1 MSQLMRFPSSVRR
14 DPAIDTWMQEQP
26 SELGVIA
33 QRWFEVLRNCGG
45 DVRELMHD
53 DQPTACVGDAAFAYV
68 DAFSS
73 HVNVGFFRG
82 AEMSDPGRLLEG
94 TGKFMRHVKLRPDS
108 DVDASALMKLIDTA
122 YTDMKRRVETER
134 VALDRR
140 HFLACFSALGLG
152 STLMPEALT
161 IAAQSTETVTIDVLE
176 AAQKIAGVSFT
187 REEQQAILT
196 RLNANRGYLAG
207 FAALRAAKLSDDEQ
221 PAIVFHP
228 VPPGKVLP
236 SGPRGIVRRAREVS
250 RPSSDELLAFLPLT
264 DLARLVETRQ
274 VKPSELTELYLS
286 RLAKYDPTLR
296 CVVTLTPELAR
307 SQAREADAEIAAGKY
322 RGPLHGIPYGLKDL
336 FAVRGTKT
344 TWGASP
350 WKDRVV
356 DNDATVYSK
365 LRAAG
370 AILVAKLSTGALA
383 VGAQWFG
390 GLTRNPWNLKE
401 DASGSSAG
409 SGAATAAGLVG
420 FAIGS
425 DTGGSIV
432 QPAERNGIAGLR
444 PTFGRVSRYGGM
456 TLAWTQDTVG
466 PLGRS
471 VEDCALVFDAIY
483 GPDGKDNTVLDVPFR
498 WDVTADVR
506 KLRVGYLRSAFTSQ
520 AADTAR
526 QQAVRRNNEAALQV
540 IRGLGVQ
547 VVPFDLPAADI
558 TALDFI
564 RWAETAAFFDEPTR
578 DATLREIEHGPEQS
592 ARPPDIRAGRFIPA
606 VEYIQANRYRLR
618 IMQHM
623 DAAMSGIDLFLG
635 SNALLTNRLGLPILS
650 MPNGFADGSPTALHM
665 TGKLFGEPEL
675 FLLASAFQSA
685 TEHHLKHPKMQ

>member
-1 MSQLMRFPSSVRR
+1 M
-14 DPAIDTWMQEQP
+14 
-26 SELGVIA
+26 
-33 QRWFEVLRNCGG
+33 
-45 DVRELMHD
+45 
-53 DQPTACVGDAAFAYV
+53 
-68 DAFSS
+68 
-73 HVNVGFFRG
+73 
-82 AEMSDPGRLLEG
+82 
-94 TGKFMRHVKLRPDS
+94 
-108 DVDASALMKLIDTA
+108 
-122 YTDMKRRVETER
+122 
-134 VALDRR
+134 
-140 HFLACFSALGLG
+140 GLG

-161 IAAQSTETVTIDVLE
+161 IAAQDAETITLEVLE

-187 REEQQAILT
+187 RAEQQAILA
-196 RLNANRGYLAG
+196 RLNADRGHLAG
-207 FAALRAAKLSDDEQ
+207 FAALRAAKLTDDEQ
-221 PAIVFHP
+221 PAIVFNP

-236 SGPRGIVRRAREVS
+236 SGPRGIVRRPRAIAR
-250 RPSSDELLAFLPLT
+250 PATDEALAFLPVA

-286 RLAKYDPTLR
+286 RLAKYDPALQ
-296 CVVTLTPELAR
+296 CVVSLTADLAR
-307 SQAREADAEIAAGKY
+307 RQAREADAEISAGKY

-336 FAVRGTKT
+336 FAVRGTRT

-356 DNDATVYSK
+356 DTDATVYSK

-425 DTGGSIV
+425 DTGGSII

-466 PLGRS
+466 PLCRS

-498 WDVTADVR
+498 WDATADVR
-506 KLRVGYLRSAFTSQ
+506 KLRVGYLRTPV
-520 AADTAR
+520 R
-526 QQAVRRNNEAALQV
+526 QNTDAALQV

-547 VVPFDLPAADI
+547 VVPFDLPAVDI
-558 TALDFI
+558 AAIDFI

-578 DATLREIEHGPEQS
+578 IHTLREIENGPEQS
-592 ARPPDIRAGRFIPA
+592 VRPADIRTGRFIPA
-606 VEYIQANRYRLR
+606 FEYIQANRYRLR
-618 IMQHM
+618 VMQQM
-623 DAAMSGIDLFLG
+623 DAAMAGIDLFIG

-650 MPNGFADGSPTALHM
+650 MPNGFAGASPTALHM

-675 FLLASAFQSA
+675 LLLAHAFQSA
-685 TEHHLKHPKMQ
+685 TDHHLKHPQLR

>member
-1 MSQLMRFPSSVRR
+1 MRFPNSVRR
-14 DPAIDTWMQEQP
+14 DPAIDIWMHDQP
-26 SELGVIA
+26 HELGAIA
-33 QRWFEVLRNCGG
+33 RRWFDVLRGCGD
-45 DVRELMHD
+45 DVRELIHD

-68 DAFSS
+68 DAFTS

-82 AEMSDPGRLLEG
+82 AEILDPKNLLEG
-94 TGKFMRHVKLRPDS
+94 TGRFMRHVKLRPDS
-108 DVDASALMKLIDTA
+108 DIDAAALTELIDTA
-122 YTDMKRRVETER
+122 YTDMQRRVETER
-134 VALDRR
+134 VTLDRR
-140 HFLACFSALGLG
+140 HFLVCFSAMGLG
-152 STLMPEALT
+152 STLMPDALT
-161 IAAQSTETVTIDVLE
+161 IAAQGADTVTIDVLE

-196 RLNANRGYLAG
+196 RLNASRGYLAG
-207 FAALRAAKLSDDEQ
+207 FAALRAARLGDDEQ
-221 PAIVFHP
+221 PAIVFNP

-236 SGPRGIVRRAREVS
+236 SGPRGIVRRPREVS
-250 RPSSDELLAFLPLT
+250 RPTSDEALAFLPLT
-264 DLARLVETRQ
+264 DLGRLVETRQ
-274 VKPSELTELYLS
+274 VKPSELSELYLS

-296 CVVTLTPELAR
+296 CVVSLTPDLAR

-350 WKDRVV
+350 WKDRVI
-356 DNDATVYSK
+356 DNDSTVFSK
-365 LRAAG
+365 LTAAG
-370 AILVAKLSTGALA
+370 AILVAKLSTGTLA
-383 VGAQWFG
+383 VGARWFG
-390 GLTRNPWNLKE
+390 GLTRNPWNLKQ

-456 TLAWTQDTVG
+456 ALAWTQDTVG
-466 PLGRS
+466 PLCRS

-483 GPDGKDNTVLDVPFR
+483 GPDGKDNSVLDVPFR
-498 WDVTADVR
+498 WDMTADVR
-506 KLRVGYLRSAFTSQ
+506 KLRVGYLRSAFTRQ
-520 AADTAR
+520 PAETAR
-526 QQAVRRNNEAALQV
+526 QQGVRRNNEAALEV

-547 VVPFDLPAADI
+547 VVPFDLPAVDI
-558 TALDFI
+558 AALDFI

-578 DATLREIEHGPEQS
+578 NATMREIEQGPEQS

-618 IMQHM
+618 IMQRV

-650 MPNGFADGSPTALHM
+650 IPNGFADGSPTALHM

-675 FLLASAFQSA
+675 LLLANAFQS
-685 TEHHLKHPKMQ
+685 TTDHHLKHPMMQ

>member
-1 MSQLMRFPSSVRR
+1 ME
-14 DPAIDTWMQEQP
+14 D
-26 SELGVIA
+26 
-33 QRWFEVLRNCGG
+33 
-45 DVRELMHD
+45 
-53 DQPTACVGDAAFAYV
+53 
-68 DAFSS
+68 
-73 HVNVGFFRG
+73 
-82 AEMSDPGRLLEG
+82 
-94 TGKFMRHVKLRPDS
+94 
-108 DVDASALMKLIDTA
+108 
-122 YTDMKRRVETER
+122 ER
-134 VALDRR
+134 VALNRR
-140 HFLACFSALGLG
+140 HFLACFSAMGLG

-161 IAAQSTETVTIDVLE
+161 IAAQNTDTVTIEALE

-187 REEQQAILT
+187 RAEQQAILT
-196 RLNANRGYLAG
+196 RLNADRGYLAG
-207 FAALRAAKLSDDEQ
+207 FAGLRAAKLTDDEQ
-221 PAIVFHP
+221 PAIVFNP

-236 SGPRGIVRRAREVS
+236 SGPRGIVRRPRAIS
-250 RPSSDELLAFLPLT
+250 RPASDEALAFLPVT

-286 RLAKYDPTLR
+286 RLAKYDPALQ
-296 CVVTLTPELAR
+296 CVVSLTPELAR
-307 SQAREADAEIAAGKY
+307 RQAREADEEISAGKY

-344 TWGASP
+344 TWGATP

-356 DNDATVYSK
+356 DTDATVYSK
-365 LRAAG
+365 LRSAG

-390 GLTRNPWNLKE
+390 GLTRNPWNLTE

-425 DTGGSIV
+425 DTGGSVI

-456 TLAWTQDTVG
+456 VLAWTQDTVG
-466 PLGRS
+466 PLCRS

-498 WDVTADVR
+498 WDATADVR

-520 AADTAR
+520 PAENAR
-526 QQAVRRNNEAALQV
+526 QVAVRQNNEAALQV

-547 VVPFDLPAADI
+547 VVPFDLPAVDI
-558 TALDFI
+558 AAIDFI
-564 RWAETAAFFDEPTR
+564 RWAETAAFFDEATR
-578 DATLREIEHGPEQS
+578 SGTLRDIESGPEQS
-592 ARPPDIRAGRFIPA
+592 VRPADIRTGRFIPA

-618 IMQHM
+618 VMQQM
-623 DAAMSGIDLFLG
+623 DAAMAGIDLFIG
-635 SNALLTNRLGLPILS
+635 SSALLTNRLGLPILS
-650 MPNGFADGSPTALHM
+650 MPNGFAGASPTALQM

-675 FLLASAFQSA
+675 LLLAHAFQSA
-685 TEHHLKHPKMQ
+685 TDHHVKHPPIR

>member
-1 MSQLMRFPSSVRR
+1 M
-14 DPAIDTWMQEQP
+14 TEQR
-26 SELGVIA
+26 I
-33 QRWFEVLRNCGG
+33 
-45 DVRELMHD
+45 
-53 DQPTACVGDAAFAYV
+53 
-68 DAFSS
+68 
-73 HVNVGFFRG
+73 
-82 AEMSDPGRLLEG
+82 
-94 TGKFMRHVKLRPDS
+94 
-108 DVDASALMKLIDTA
+108 
-122 YTDMKRRVETER
+122 
-134 VALDRR
+134 ALDRR
-140 HFLACFSALGLG
+140 HFLACCSAMGLG

-161 IAAQSTETVTIDVLE
+161 LAAQDAGIITIDVIE

-196 RLNANRGYLAG
+196 RLNAGRGYLAG

-221 PAIVFHP
+221 PAIVFNP

-236 SGPRGIVRRAREVS
+236 SGARGIVRRPRQLS
-250 RPSSDELLAFLPLT
+250 RPSSDEALAFLPVT
-264 DLARLVETRQ
+264 DLAHLVETRQ
-274 VKPSELTELYLS
+274 VKPSELTELYLA
-286 RLAKYDPTLR
+286 RLAKYDSTLR
-296 CVVTLTPELAR
+296 CVVSLTAELAR
-307 SQAREADAEIAAGKY
+307 TQAREADAEIAAGKY
-322 RGPLHGIPYGLKDL
+322 RGPLHGIPCGLKDL

-344 TWGASP
+344 TWGSSP
-350 WKDRVV
+350 WKDRVIQ
-356 DNDATVYSK
+356 NDATVYSK

-425 DTGGSIV
+425 DTGGSII
-432 QPAERNGIAGLR
+432 QPSERNGIAGLR

-466 PLGRS
+466 PLCRS
-471 VEDCALVFDAIY
+471 VEDCAIVLDAIY
-483 GPDGKDNTVLDVPFR
+483 GPDGKDNSVIDVPFR
-498 WDVTADVR
+498 WDATADVR

-520 AADTAR
+520 PGETAR
-526 QQAVRRNNEAALQV
+526 QLAVHRNNDAALQV

-547 VVPFDLPAADI
+547 VVPFDLPEVDI
-558 TALDFI
+558 AALDFI

-578 DATLREIEHGPEQS
+578 NATLRTIENGPEQS

-618 IMQHM
+618 VMQHM
-623 DAAMSGIDLFLG
+623 DTAMSGIDLFLG

-650 MPNGFADGSPTALHM
+650 MPNGFADGSPTALQM

-675 FLLASAFQSA
+675 FVLAHAFQSA
-685 TEHHLKHPKMQ
+685 TDHHLKHPTMR

>member
-1 MSQLMRFPSSVRR
+1 MN
-14 DPAIDTWMQEQP
+14 E
-26 SELGVIA
+26 
-33 QRWFEVLRNCGG
+33 N
-45 DVRELMHD
+45 
-53 DQPTACVGDAAFAYV
+53 
-68 DAFSS
+68 
-73 HVNVGFFRG
+73 
-82 AEMSDPGRLLEG
+82 
-94 TGKFMRHVKLRPDS
+94 
-108 DVDASALMKLIDTA
+108 
-122 YTDMKRRVETER
+122 R
-134 VALDRR
+134 VALNRR
-140 HFLACFSALGLG
+140 HFLACCSAMGLG

-161 IAAQSTETVTIDVLE
+161 MAAQGAETVTLDVLE
-176 AAQKIAGVSFT
+176 AAQKIAGLSFT
-187 REEQQAILT
+187 RAEQEAILT
-196 RLNANRGYLAG
+196 RLNASRGYLAG
-207 FAALRAAKLSDDEQ
+207 FAALRSAKLADDEQ
-221 PAIVFHP
+221 PAIVFNP

-236 SGPRGIVRRAREVS
+236 SGLRGIVRRARQVS
-250 RPSSDELLAFLPLT
+250 RPASDEALAFLPVT

-286 RLAKYDPTLR
+286 RLAKYDPALR
-296 CVVTLTPELAR
+296 CVVSLTPELAR
-307 SQAREADAEIAAGKY
+307 QHARAADDEIAAGKY

-350 WKDRVV
+350 WKDRVIDV
-356 DNDATVYSK
+356 DATVYTK
-365 LRAAG
+365 LAAAG
-370 AILVAKLSTGALA
+370 AILIAKLSTGALA

-409 SGAATAAGLVG
+409 SGAAAAAGLVG

-425 DTGGSIV
+425 DTGGSII
-432 QPAERNGIAGLR
+432 QPSERNGIAGLR

-466 PLGRS
+466 PLCRS

-483 GPDGKDNTVLDVPFR
+483 GPDGKDNSVIDVPFR
-498 WDVTADVR
+498 WDATADVR

-520 AADTAR
+520 PGEKAR
-526 QQAVRRNNEAALQV
+526 QLAVRRNNEAALQV

-547 VVPFDLPAADI
+547 VVPFDLPEVDI
-558 TALDFI
+558 AALDFI

-578 DATLREIEHGPEQS
+578 IGTLREIEDGPEQS
-592 ARPPDIRAGRFIPA
+592 ARPADIRAGRFIPA
-606 VEYIQANRYRLR
+606 AEYIQANRYRLR
-618 IMQHM
+618 VMQQM

-665 TGKLFGEPEL
+665 TGQLFGEPEL
-675 FLLASAFQSA
+675 FMLAHAFQSA
-685 TEHHLKHPKMQ
+685 TDHHLKHPTVR